1 MIEPYG
7 ILAALL
13 GALMMAISIREYL
26 RDKLSTGSFL
36 AWMAIWAAIFL
47 TGLFPRLYS
56 WVVAALGM
64 ATPIHFVTTFSIIL
78 LFAIVYQL
86 NKKLDEVNFK
96 LNSMA
101 QELALRDLDRDRSGD
116 RSA

>member
-7 ILAALL
+7 ILAALFS
-13 GALMMAISIREYL
+13 AIMMAISIREYL
-26 RDKLSTGSFL
+26 RNKLSTGPFL
-36 AWMAIWAAIFL
+36 AWMAIWAAISL
-47 TGLFPRLYS
+47 TGLFPRLYY

-64 ATPIHFVTTFSIIL
+64 AMPIHFVTTFSIIL

-101 QELALRDLDRDRSGD
+101 RELALRDLDRDRPEGRSG
-116 RSA
+116 